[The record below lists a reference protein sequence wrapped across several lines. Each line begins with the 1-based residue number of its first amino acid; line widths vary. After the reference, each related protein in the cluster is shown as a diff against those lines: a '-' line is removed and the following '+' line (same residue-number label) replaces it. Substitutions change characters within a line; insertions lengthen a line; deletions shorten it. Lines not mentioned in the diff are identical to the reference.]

1 MGICDIFVTMKI
13 KGLYYFK
20 MHVPIDVLYL
30 RFKKLTR
37 SYLMTL
43 YTEVNN
49 KFSISLYKF

>member
-1 MGICDIFVTMKI
+1 
-13 KGLYYFK
+13 